1 MKNKGITLIA
11 LVITIIVLLIL
22 AGVSIATLTGD
33 NGILTQAGNAKDNTR
48 GASVQEAIDL
58 WKANKNA
65 DELAGTST
73 AQTKDELLN
82 QLLGEKLLTAE
93 EKTKLAAGE
102 TITIGNKNIILAK
115 TLIEQFNAGEIKIG
129 DYVDYTPVAGSTSV
143 TKEETGYDA
152 VQSYTVDTTTT
163 WRVLGLSED
172 GEHLLLISGS
182 PIKKEGEDPY
192 LILQGAES
200 YYNCEDA
207 LDKICSIYK
216 NDLADEAR
224 SIRIEDINRTL
235 GITVDKTENKVY
247 KTSDSEKTNIDLCGA
262 MGQTYTYESGDYA
275 PENYL
280 KETYPSNE
288 KYQSLTSKVA
298 GNTVPADGYYYSYT
312 DSNIVEQGG
321 TIYNLLFKGATSSEN
336 YAKSYW
342 LASPGAGAYDS
353 YACFGPGIVSDG
365 YAASGYPLFHSNGF
379 WRAYEFGV
387 RPVVSLKSNI
397 TENEVKVIAGE
408 EHDWSTSPDFESD
421 GTLSGTAGQVVSSG
435 GERWTSRTGIEKK
448 GKVSQ
453 EGV

>member
-1 MKNKGITLIA
+1 MKSKTNGITLIA

-22 AGVSIATLTGD
+22 AGVSIATLTGN
-33 NGILTQAGNAKDNTR
+33 NGILTQARNAKDNTR
-48 GASVQEAIDL
+48 GASVEESIDL
-58 WKANKNA
+58 WKVNKNA
-65 DELAGTST
+65 DKLAGTTT
-73 AQTKDELLN
+73 AQPQDELLN
-82 QLLGEKLLTAE
+82 QLLSEKLITAE

-102 TITIGNKNIILAK
+102 TITIGNKNITLVK
-115 TLIEQFNAGEIKIG
+115 TLVEAFNDEEINIG
-129 DYVDYTPVAGSTSV
+129 DYVDYTPVEGSTSV
-143 TKEETGYDA
+143 EKEETGYNET
-152 VQSYTVDTTTT
+152 QSYRVDTTTT

-182 PIKKEGEDPY
+182 PIKKYGADPY

-247 KTSDSEKTNIDLCGA
+247 KTSDSEKTNIDGYGV
-262 MGQTYTYESGDYA
+262 MGQTYTYRSGNYA

-280 KETYPSNE
+280 KATYPSNE

-298 GNTVPADGYYYSYT
+298 GNTVPADAYFYSYT

-321 TIYNLLFKGATSSEN
+321 TIYNLLFKGTTSSEN

-342 LASPGAGAYDS
+342 LASPGVFADPGGAV
-353 YACFGPGIVSDG
+353 FGPGVVD
-365 YAASGYPLFHSNGF
+365 
-379 WRAYEFGV
+379 FG
-387 RPVVSLKSNI
+387 
-397 TENEVKVIAGE
+397 
-408 EHDWSTSPDFESD
+408 D
-421 GTLSGTAGQVVSSG
+421 
-435 GERWTSRTGIEKK
+435 
-448 GKVSQ
+448 VSQ
-453 EGV
+453 RCRLVRFVWQLVCL

>member
-1 MKNKGITLIA
+1 MKSKTNGITLIA

-22 AGVSIATLTGD
+22 AGVSIATLTGN

-65 DELAGTST
+65 DKLAGTTT
-73 AQTKDELLN
+73 AQTQEELLN
-82 QLLGEKLLTAE
+82 QLLSEKLITEE
-93 EKTKLAAGE
+93 EKGKLVAGE
-102 TITIGNKNIILAK
+102 TITIGNKNITLVK
-115 TLIEQFNAGEIKIG
+115 TLVEAFNAGEINIG

-143 TKEETGYDA
+143 SKEETGYDA
-152 VQSYTVDTTTT
+152 EQSYTVDTTTT

-182 PIKKEGEDPY
+182 PIKKDGADPY

-247 KTSDSEKTNIDLCGA
+247 KTSDSEKTNIDGYRV
-262 MGQTYTYESGDYA
+262 MGETYTYKSGDYA

-280 KETYPSNE
+280 KATYPSNE
-288 KYQSLTSKVA
+288 KYQNLTSKVA
-298 GNTVPADGYYYSYT
+298 GNTVPADAYAYSYT

-321 TIYNLLFKGATSSEN
+321 TIYNLLFKGTTSSEN

-342 LASPGAGAYDS
+342 LASPGVGAYS
-353 YACFGPGIVSDG
+353 GHAYFGPGFVGDG
-365 YAASGYPLFHSNGF
+365 GVVSGYIFFFSYGG
-379 WRAYEFGV
+379 WRAGEFGV
-387 RPVVSLKSNI
+387 RPVISLKSNI
-397 TENEVKVIAGE
+397 TENEVKVKAGE
-408 EHDWSTSPDFESD
+408 EIDWSTSAGDVAD
-421 GTLSGTAGQVVSSG
+421 GILSGTIGQVN
-435 GERWTSRTGIEKK
+435 
-448 GKVSQ
+448 
-453 EGV
+453 

>member
-1 MKNKGITLIA
+1 M
-11 LVITIIVLLIL
+11 
-22 AGVSIATLTGD
+22 
-33 NGILTQAGNAKDNTR
+33 
-48 GASVQEAIDL
+48 

-102 TITIGNKNIILAK
+102 TITIGNKNIALAK
-115 TLIEQFNAGEIKIG
+115 TLVEAFNAGEINIG

-152 VQSYTVDTTTT
+152 VQSYTVNTTTT

-247 KTSDSEKTNIDLCGA
+247 KTSDSEKTNIDGWGV

-298 GNTVPADGYYYSYT
+298 GNTVPADAYYYSYT

-321 TIYNLLFKGATSSEN
+321 TIYNLLFKGTTSSEN

-342 LASPGAGAYDS
+342 LASPGAAAS
-353 YACFGPGIVSDG
+353 ASNAFFGPGFVNGGNASSGSGLFISDG
-365 YAASGYPLFHSNGF
+365 YWGAV
-379 WRAYEFGV
+379 EVGV

-408 EHDWSTSPDFESD
+408 EQDWSTSPDFESH